1 MGLLTS
7 AEFVEMFLK
16 VSPESHTE
24 TAAGVEALL
33 LHQEVHG
40 LCQTLVVA
48 DPEGL
53 HTAGLAQP
61 GLDLL
66 GQLAAVLFGAGMM
79 LEMFD
84 MFDRHLDDLSLLDP
98 PAAFLQVR

>member
-1 MGLLTS
+1 
-7 AEFVEMFLK
+7 MFLE
-16 VSPESHTE
+16 VMSESHTE
-24 TAAGVEALL
+24 TVVGVHPFL

-40 LCQTLVVA
+40 LCEALVVA
-48 DPEGL
+48 NPEGL

-66 GQLAAVLFGAGMM
+66 RQLAAVLFSAGMV

-84 MFDRHLDDLSLLDP
+84 VFYRHLDDLRLLNP
-98 PAAFLQVR
+98 AAAFLQVG